1 MNGLK
6 YTAFGALSLMLFQL
20 VIATFFEKMYG
31 SYIVQEYIYHS
42 PLFIFLWVAIAVAA
56 MIYMVSAT
64 KRPAVIMLHSAFV
77 LVLAGALITFFTS
90 KRGEVELS
98 LNAAQSSMFINHKG
112 NLERMPFRM
121 SLLELDTDYE
131 KDLMSPMDYSAAV
144 EVSAGGAETDTL
156 SLSMNNPMLFKR
168 HSFCIKSISP
178 SSVRLYV
185 SYDPIGMPVTYSGY
199 LMIIAAFIV
208 ILVSKESGFRRLLA
222 RVRRSKDDRDLGFEA
237 NKKQGVADKI
247 LLWSAVPAF
256 IALTVAGV
264 LRWYNTRLFPA
275 TNSHETMFLLA
286 WSSLLLGIVAFRHSR
301 FLFKAMSLMAPL
313 AIAVA
318 LFSFGGSAAVIPPIL
333 RTPLLGLHVTAMIL
347 AYSLLGCVAVNA
359 AVSLWYRYVLKNEK
373 RFVRGADV
381 SRIIMYPA
389 TMLLAVGI
397 IIGSVWANISWG
409 RYWGW
414 DPKEVWALITLIVCS
429 FTLHSRSLSLMARP
443 LFFHLFCI
451 AVFIAMMFTYFG
463 VNYMLGG
470 FHSYV

>member
-1 MNGLK
+1 MKGLK
-6 YTAFGALSLMLFQL
+6 YTAFGALSLMLFLL
-20 VIATFFEKMYG
+20 VIATLFEKMYG
-31 SYIVQEYIYHS
+31 SYVVQEYIYHS
-42 PLFIFLWVAIAVAA
+42 PLFIFLWLAIAVVA
-56 MIYMVSAT
+56 MIYVVSAT
-64 KRPAVIMLHSAFV
+64 KRSAVVVLHSAFV

-98 LNAAQSSMFINHKG
+98 LNAAPSSMFINHKG

-121 SLLELDTDYE
+121 SLLELKTDYE
-131 KDLMSPMDYSAAV
+131 KDLLSPLDYNAAI
-144 EVSAGGAETDTL
+144 EVSAGSAATDTL

-178 SSVRLYV
+178 SSVQLYV
-185 SYDPIGMPVTYSGY
+185 SCDPVGAPVTYSGY
-199 LMIIAAFIV
+199 LMIIATFV
-208 ILVSKESGFRRLLA
+208 VVLVSKESGFRRLLA
-222 RVRRSKDDRDLGFEA
+222 RVRYRGENNDSGIERS
-237 NKKQGVADKI
+237 KKQGVADNM
-247 LLWSAVPAF
+247 LLWLAVPAF
-256 IALTVAGV
+256 IALTIAGA
-264 LRWYNTRLFPA
+264 LRWYDTGLFPA
-275 TNSHETMFLLA
+275 TNGHETMFLLA
-286 WSSLLLGIVAFRHSR
+286 WSSSLFGIVAFRRSR
-301 FLFKAMSLMAPL
+301 SLFKAMSLMAIL

-318 LFSFGGSAAVIPPIL
+318 LLSYGGSAAVIPPIL

-347 AYSLLGCVAVNA
+347 AYSLLGCTAVNA
-359 AVSLWYRYVLKNEK
+359 AVSLWYRYALKNEK
-373 RFVRGADV
+373 RFVTGADV

-389 TMLLAVGI
+389 TMLLVIGI

-429 FTLHSRSLSLMARP
+429 FTLHSRSLSLMAKP

-451 AVFIAMMFTYFG
+451 VVFLAMLFTYFG